1 VIGIALRPLGRGLRD
16 TLDHLLPFLWMSL
29 SWWLGLFLVVAAPA
43 ATLTLFLAADPRR
56 LEEHHRP
63 TRRDALRQVRHW
75 LLRGWL
81 LAIVV
86 AVPVIVLVSNVAV
99 YRDSNGMARLLLPL
113 WVVLLLL
120 ILTAGGMA
128 ASLVAVHDYPVPT
141 ALRRAVLMTLV
152 RLPVVLPVAVGL
164 WLLVAVGG
172 LLAVPAVMFVP
183 PMVAVTLNH
192 LTYQALG
199 IEVVDAL
206 EPTPERAAEQRRTE
220 ASRYS
225 TN

>member
-1 VIGIALRPLGRGLRD
+1 MIRIALRPLGRGLRD

-29 SWWLGLFLVVAAPA
+29 AWWLGLFLVVTAPA
-43 ATLTLFLAADPRR
+43 ATLTLFVAADPRR
-56 LEEHHRP
+56 LEEHQRP
-63 TRRDALRQVRHW
+63 TRREALRLVRHW

-86 AVPVIVLVSNVAV
+86 AVPVIVLLSNISV
-99 YRDSNGMARLLLPL
+99 YRNSTGMARLLLPL

-120 ILTAGGMA
+120 VLTAGGMA
-128 ASLVAVHDYPVPT
+128 ASLVAVHGLAVPSAVRRATLT
-141 ALRRAVLMTLV
+141 ALAH
-152 RLPVVLPVAVGL
+152 LPAVLPVAVGL

-199 IEVVDAL
+199 MDVVDAL
-206 EPTPERAAEQRRTE
+206 EPTPERAAEQGRTE
-220 ASRYS
+220 GSRYS

>member
-29 SWWLGLFLVVAAPA
+29 SWWLGLFLIVTAPA
-43 ATLTLFLAADPRR
+43 ATLTLFAAADPRR
-56 LEEHHRP
+56 LEDHQRP
-63 TRRDALRQVRHW
+63 TRREALRQVRHW
-75 LLRGWL
+75 LMQGWL
-81 LAIVV
+81 LAIVI
-86 AVPVIVLVSNVAV
+86 AVPVIVLVSNISV
-99 YRDSNGMARLLLPL
+99 YRHSNGIARLLLPL
-113 WVVLLLL
+113 WVLLLLL
-120 ILTAGGMA
+120 ILTAAGMA
-128 ASLVAVHDYPVPT
+128 DSLVAVHGLSIT
-141 ALRRAVLMTLV
+141 SATRRAMLTSLA
-152 RLPVVLPVAVGL
+152 RLPLVLPVAVGL

-199 IEVVDAL
+199 IDVSDAL
-206 EPTPERAAEQRRTE
+206 EPTPEREAEQRRTA